1 MRRIRAIAGTTA
13 VLVAM
18 LVALQPSAAAKGPG
32 PGPTPTP
39 PPPPPPVAPV
49 QLVFASGLDHGL
61 VSATT
66 PGMHQTEAPGAVLE
80 WQNVVARTGTGAY
93 HAVGGNVQGDESI
106 DNENRALPFGGLEVW
121 AGGAFRFTSFP
132 TTGSHVW
139 LLSTV
144 PTDGVLGAD
153 DKPVVS
159 IGPSGTLRLSGSNSG
174 ASYVESH
181 TVLARNHWYD
191 LVVHG
196 RNGIAQKQQLYIYD
210 GQTDALLERLDL
222 TLTVAGTFRN
232 RLTKWGFGTSQDAT
246 GLEYYLDD
254 IFHARGPTNPGP
266 VRVYTRT
273 AIGTQATGFS
283 AVGAPSG
290 NTAVDDCAPDA
301 DATYIASAAD
311 AGAHSAKFT
320 LATVPLSPGNGVY
333 AVQMFSIGRSATP
346 RSLSAQAGITVG
358 GVDSTS
364 LVSLA
369 TSYAVKRTVFLTNPF
384 TGQPWSLTGANG
396 FSGVVKDTGVRP
408 PTRCGSRRCGGRSC
422 TGVRPRPDAPA
433 SRAVGPVHSTG

>member
-1 MRRIRAIAGTTA
+1 
-13 VLVAM
+13 V
-18 LVALQPSAAAKGPG
+18 
-32 PGPTPTP
+32 
-39 PPPPPPVAPV
+39 PV

-66 PGMHQTEAPGAVLE
+66 PGMHQSEAPGVVLE
-80 WQNVVARTGTGAY
+80 WQSAVARTGTGAY
-93 HAVGGNVQGDESI
+93 HAVGGIVRGDETI
-106 DNENRALPFGGLEVW
+106 DNEARALPFGGLEVW

-132 TTGSHVW
+132 TTGTYVW
-139 LLSTV
+139 LLATV

-159 IGPSGTLRLSGSNSG
+159 IGSSGRLRLSGSNSP

-181 TVLARNHWYD
+181 TVLSRNRWYD

-196 RNGIAQKQQLYIYD
+196 RNGVARTQQLYIYD

-266 VRVYTRT
+266 VRVFTRT
-273 AIGTQATGFS
+273 AIATQATGFS
-283 AVGAPSG
+283 AVGAPTG

-301 DATYIASAAD
+301 DATYIASAPD
-311 AGAHSAKFT
+311 AAAHTVRFT
-320 LATVPLSPGNGVY
+320 LAPAPLAPGNGVY
-333 AVQMFSIGRSATP
+333 AVQEFSIGRSATP
-346 RSLSAQAGITVG
+346 RSLSAQAGITAG

-364 LVSLA
+364 LVTLT
-369 TSYAVKRTVFLTNPF
+369 TSYAVKRAVYLTNPF
-384 TGQPWSLTGANG
+384 TGQPWSLTAANG
-396 FSGVVKDTGVRP
+396 FSGVVKDVDAAADQMRFTTVWWEVVYGRP
-408 PTRCGSRRCGGRSC
+408 
-422 TGVRPRPDAPA
+422 AA
-433 SRAVGPVHSTG
+433 A